1 MRRGVRLALSVRYI
15 FFHEITRL
23 LGTHLP
29 LGHIKHKGYIMIRSE
44 GSRCRN

>member
-29 LGHIKHKGYIMIRSE
+29 LGQYIS
-44 GSRCRN
+44 NAKVVL